1 MGEIGELS
9 LSSSLQFVPVSSC
22 FFFCGPSR
30 APELEGR
37 VTIQEKESIL
47 KNQNQDVNMTLLLVN
62 IAYGLDH
69 GGGDSSWQRPDEG
82 GRVKLRISDGRSGSP
97 VI

>member
-47 KNQNQDVNMTLLLVN
+47 KIKIKM
-62 IAYGLDH
+62 
-69 GGGDSSWQRPDEG
+69 
-82 GRVKLRISDGRSGSP
+82 
-97 VI
+97 